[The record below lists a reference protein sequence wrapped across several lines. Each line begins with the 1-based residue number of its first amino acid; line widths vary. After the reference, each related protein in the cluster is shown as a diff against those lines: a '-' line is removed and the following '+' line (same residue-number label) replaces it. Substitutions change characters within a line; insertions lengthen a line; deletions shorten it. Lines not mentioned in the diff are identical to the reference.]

1 MKTLMRFPFLRAL
14 AEWPRS
20 QKQAAIVGLL
30 AGSGL
35 VYLYTYYL
43 RSNDVSPD
51 SWDGYIFA
59 IAGTALLLL
68 VGLGYTLRRRLRRA
82 RHGLL
87 HTALSWHMVGG
98 LLALL
103 LILMHAA
110 GNFHPRTGTFALCS
124 LIALVVSGIIGKQL
138 DRIAPRL
145 AARAALKTLT
155 SDGEERLEA
164 LVGTLDQR
172 RQTRRALIARRKQ
185 TREQGAAGAA
195 HEPWDLAYYNLDAKA
210 EEIPSL
216 LRHPGKSSAFSPADE
231 TVALASAS
239 DDIRRAIGME
249 LFFLRLIRAW
259 RYLHTMLCWVTL
271 ALILWH
277 LEYAATLILTTR

>member
-1 MKTLMRFPFLRAL
+1 MKTLMRFPFPRAL
-14 AEWPRS
+14 AGWPRS

-98 LLALL
+98 LLA
-103 LILMHAA
+103 
-110 GNFHPRTGTFALCS
+110 
-124 LIALVVSGIIGKQL
+124 
-138 DRIAPRL
+138 
-145 AARAALKTLT
+145 
-155 SDGEERLEA
+155 
-164 LVGTLDQR
+164 
-172 RQTRRALIARRKQ
+172 
-185 TREQGAAGAA
+185 
-195 HEPWDLAYYNLDAKA
+195 
-210 EEIPSL
+210 
-216 LRHPGKSSAFSPADE
+216 
-231 TVALASAS
+231 
-239 DDIRRAIGME
+239 
-249 LFFLRLIRAW
+249 
-259 RYLHTMLCWVTL
+259 
-271 ALILWH
+271 
-277 LEYAATLILTTR
+277 